1 MHFKLSKSEKI
12 ELIAALVV
20 FIFLIVFAI
29 QNFHE
34 RARVH
39 LLFWQ
44 TDRTSIS
51 IIIFVSVLIGVGI
64 ASVELVPHLIRF
76 RKRAKAAESELARL
90 QTFST
95 RAKINQ
101 T

>member
-34 RARVH
+34 RARVQ
-39 LLFWQ
+39 LLFWR

-51 IIIFVSVLIGVGI
+51 MIIFVSVLIGVGI
-64 ASVELVPHLIRF
+64 SSVELVPHLIKF
-76 RKRAKAAESELARL
+76 RKRAKAAEAELARL
-90 QTFST
+90 KST
-95 RAKINQ
+95 KVSQ
-101 T
+101 S